1 MHHTRPDPDLSLG
14 LFMEDRL
21 TRVIKDLSTHSRQ
34 HHRQHHIKRRW
45 LLSADFSYV
54 WWGQVVSQVGD
65 GISKL
70 ALLWFVY
77 SVTGSPLK
85 TSIIGILQ
93 TAPAIVLA
101 PIIGVAVDR
110 LPKKA
115 LLIVSDLV
123 RAVVIG
129 LIPCWMSVDTF
140 NVSSLYILVTL
151 HAVATAVF
159 GPALTA
165 SVPSL
170 VLPSQYTSA
179 NALLQITTSL
189 GIILGPA
196 LSGLGIAALSSQEVL
211 CLNALTYVV
220 SAACFIPIRFAPP
233 VLSLVS
239 HSPIMSAWRDVVEG
253 LRYVLKG
260 RRIIIF
266 LTVTASL
273 YTFATSAFT
282 TLFPVFARKLL
293 DLGPVEVGYLWSM
306 LGIGL
311 LTVSLALTVI
321 SAWSVKRRIKVI
333 AMASAVSG
341 LALLA
346 LVMVNHPTEAA
357 GLLIVLGGGLGVLTP
372 VAWGVLQEV
381 APAHMLGRVLA
392 FYTLGAMAAA
402 MGGITLFGWVT
413 GRFGVPAAVVAIGL
427 VMGCTGL
434 SAWRFLD
441 NMSERPPKREPPL
454 VRDQA

>member
-1 MHHTRPDPDLSLG
+1 
-14 LFMEDRL
+14 MEDRL
-21 TRVIKDLSTHSRQ
+21 TRVIKDVSTHSRQ
-34 HHRQHHIKRRW
+34 HHRHHHIKPRW
-45 LLSADFSYV
+45 LLSDGFAYV

-101 PIIGVAVDR
+101 PLIGVAVDR

-115 LLIVSDLV
+115 LLITSDLV

-129 LIPCWMSVDTF
+129 LIPCWMSVDSFT
-140 NVSSLYILVTL
+140 VSSLYVLVTL

-165 SVPSL
+165 AVPSL
-170 VLPSQYTSA
+170 VTPSQYTSA

-211 CLNALTYVV
+211 CLNALTYVI
-220 SAACFIPIRFAPP
+220 SAACFVPIRFAPP

-239 HSPIMSAWRDVVEG
+239 RSPILSTWRDMVDGVH
-253 LRYVLKG
+253 YVLTG
-260 RRIIIF
+260 RRVVIF
-266 LTVTASL
+266 LTITASL

-282 TLFPVFARKLL
+282 TLFPVFARTLL

-306 LGIGL
+306 LGVGL
-311 LTVSLALTVI
+311 LTVSVALTVI
-321 SAWSVKRRIKVI
+321 SAWSIKRRVKVI
-333 AMASAVSG
+333 AFSSTMSG
-341 LALLA
+341 VVLLA
-346 LVMVNHPTEAA
+346 LVQTNHPTSAA
-357 GLLIVLGGGLGVLTP
+357 VLLVTLGAGLGVLTP

-381 APAHMLGRVLA
+381 APSHMLGRVLA

-402 MGGITLFGWVT
+402 MAGITVFGWVT
-413 GRFGVPAAVVAIGL
+413 GEFGVPAAVVAIGL
-427 VMGCTGL
+427 VMGGTGL
-434 SAWRFLD
+434 SAWRYLNF
-441 NMSERPPKREPPL
+441 MSDRPPKRDAPF

>member
-1 MHHTRPDPDLSLG
+1 V
-14 LFMEDRL
+14 EDRL
-21 TRVIKDLSTHSRQ
+21 TRVIKDLSKHSRQ
-34 HHRQHHIKRRW
+34 HHRQHHVKQRW
-45 LLSADFSYV
+45 LLSDDFTYV

-101 PIIGVAVDR
+101 PLIGVAVDR

-115 LLIVSDLV
+115 LLILSDLV

-129 LIPCWMSVDTF
+129 LIPCWMSVDSFT
-140 NVSSLYILVTL
+140 VSSLYVLVTL

-165 SVPSL
+165 AVPSL
-170 VLPSQYTSA
+170 VVPSQYTSA

-211 CLNALTYVV
+211 CLNALTYVI
-220 SAACFIPIRFAPP
+220 SAACFLPIRFAPP
-233 VLSLVS
+233 VISLVS
-239 HSPIMSAWRDVVEG
+239 HSPIASAWRDVVDG
-253 LRYVLKG
+253 LHYVLKG

-266 LTVTASL
+266 LTITASL

-282 TLFPVFARKLL
+282 TLFPVFARNLL

-306 LGIGL
+306 LGVGL
-311 LTVSLALTVI
+311 LSVSVALTVI
-321 SAWSVKRRIKVI
+321 SAWSIKRRIKVI
-333 AMASAVSG
+333 ALASAVSG
-341 LALLA
+341 LVLLA
-346 LVMVNHPTEAA
+346 LVKVSHPTSAA
-357 GLLIVLGGGLGVLTP
+357 ILLIVMGGGLGVLTP

-392 FYTLGAMAAA
+392 FYTLGAMGAA
-402 MGGITLFGWVT
+402 MGGITIFGWIT
-413 GRFGVPAAVVAIGL
+413 GQFGVPVAVVTLGI
-427 VMGCTGL
+427 VMASTGL
-434 SAWRFLD
+434 SAWRFLSLVSD
-441 NMSERPPKREPPL
+441 RPPKREPPL
-454 VRDQA
+454 ARGQA

>member
-1 MHHTRPDPDLSLG
+1 
-14 LFMEDRL
+14 MEDRL

-34 HHRQHHIKRRW
+34 HHRQHHAKPRW
-45 LLSADFSYV
+45 LLSDGFAYV

-101 PIIGVAVDR
+101 PLIGVAVDR

-115 LLIVSDLV
+115 LLITSDLV

-129 LIPCWMSVDTF
+129 LIPCWMSVDSFT
-140 NVSSLYILVTL
+140 VSSLYILVTL

-165 SVPSL
+165 AVPSL
-170 VLPSQYTSA
+170 VPPSHYTSA
-179 NALLQITTSL
+179 NALLQITTSM

-211 CLNALTYVV
+211 CLNALTYVI
-220 SAACFIPIRFAPP
+220 SAACFVPIRFAPP

-239 HSPIMSAWRDVVEG
+239 HSPLTSTWRDLVDG
-253 LRYVLKG
+253 LHYVMKG
-260 RRIIIF
+260 RRIIVF
-266 LTVTASL
+266 LTITASL

-282 TLFPVFARKLL
+282 TLFPVFARTLL

-306 LGIGL
+306 LGVGL
-311 LTVSLALTVI
+311 LSVSVALTII
-321 SAWSVKRRIKVI
+321 SAWSIKRRIKVI
-333 AMASAVSG
+333 AFASTMSG
-341 LALLA
+341 LVLLA
-346 LVMVNHPTEAA
+346 LVNTNQPTSA
-357 GLLIVLGGGLGVLTP
+357 GALLMILGAGLGVLTP

-381 APAHMLGRVLA
+381 SPQHMLGRVLA

-402 MGGITLFGWVT
+402 MSGITVFGWVT
-413 GRFGVPAAVVAIGL
+413 GQFGVPVAVVTIGL

-434 SAWRFLD
+434 AAWRYLD
-441 NMSERPPKREPPL
+441 YVSDRPPKREAHPSGT
-454 VRDQA
+454 RRESTS

>member
-1 MHHTRPDPDLSLG
+1 
-14 LFMEDRL
+14 
-21 TRVIKDLSTHSRQ
+21 
-34 HHRQHHIKRRW
+34 
-45 LLSADFSYV
+45 LLSESFSYV

-101 PIIGVAVDR
+101 PLIGVAVDR

-115 LLIVSDLV
+115 LLIASDLV

-129 LIPCWMSVDTF
+129 LIPCWMSVESFT
-140 NVSSLYILVTL
+140 VSSLYILVTL
-151 HAVATAVF
+151 HAVATAIF
-159 GPALTA
+159 GPTLTA
-165 SVPSL
+165 AVPSL
-170 VLPSQYTSA
+170 VSPSQYTAA

-220 SAACFIPIRFAPP
+220 SAACFVPIRFAPP
-233 VLSLVS
+233 ALSLVS
-239 HSPIMSAWRDVVEG
+239 QSPVASTWRDMLDG
-253 LRYVLKG
+253 LRYVMKG

-266 LTVTASL
+266 LTITASL

-282 TLFPVFARKLL
+282 TLFPVFARTLL

-306 LGIGL
+306 LGVGL
-311 LTVSLALTVI
+311 LSVSVALTII

-333 AMASAVSG
+333 AFASAVSG
-341 LALLA
+341 LVLLA
-346 LVMVNHPTEAA
+346 LVHTNQPTSAA
-357 GLLIVLGGGLGVLTP
+357 VMLIILGAGLGVLTP

-381 APAHMLGRVLA
+381 APVHMLGRVLA
-392 FYTLGAMAAA
+392 FYTLGAMGAA
-402 MGGITLFGWVT
+402 MAGITVFGWIT
-413 GRFGVPAAVVAIGL
+413 GQFGVPAAVVSIGV

-434 SAWRFLD
+434 SAWRYLD
-441 NMSERPPKREPPL
+441 HVSDRPPKRETPFA
-454 VRDQA
+454 RDQA

>member
-1 MHHTRPDPDLSLG
+1 MLS
-14 LFMEDRL
+14 D
-21 TRVIKDLSTHSRQ
+21 S
-34 HHRQHHIKRRW
+34 
-45 LLSADFSYV
+45 FSYI

-101 PIIGVAVDR
+101 PLIGVAVDR

-115 LLIVSDLV
+115 LLITSDLV

-129 LIPCWMSVDTF
+129 LIPCWMSVDSFT
-140 NVSSLYILVTL
+140 VSSLYILVTL

-165 SVPSL
+165 AVPSL
-170 VLPSQYTSA
+170 VPPSQYTSA

-189 GIILGPA
+189 GIIFGPA

-211 CLNALTYVV
+211 CLNALTYLI
-220 SAACFIPIRFAPP
+220 SAACFVPIRFAPP

-239 HSPIMSAWRDVVEG
+239 ESPIASTWRDMVEG
-253 LRYVLKG
+253 LRFVMTG
-260 RRIIIF
+260 RRIIVL
-266 LTVTASL
+266 LTITASL

-282 TLFPVFARKLL
+282 TLFPVFARTLL

-306 LGIGL
+306 LGVGL
-311 LTVSLALTVI
+311 LSVSVALTII
-321 SAWSVKRRIKVI
+321 SAWSIKRRIKVI
-333 AMASAVSG
+333 AFASAMSG
-341 LALLA
+341 LVLLA
-346 LVMVNHPTEAA
+346 LVKTNQATSAA
-357 GLLIVLGGGLGVLTP
+357 VLLMLLGAGLGVLTP

-392 FYTLGAMAAA
+392 FYTLGAMGSA
-402 MGGITLFGWVT
+402 MAGITLFGWIT
-413 GRFGVPAAVVAIGL
+413 GQFGVPAAVVTIGV
-427 VMGCTGL
+427 VMGSTGL
-434 SAWRFLD
+434 STWGYLNHVSD
-441 NMSERPPKREPPL
+441 RPPKREVPL
-454 VRDQA
+454 ARDQA

>member
-1 MHHTRPDPDLSLG
+1 V
-14 LFMEDRL
+14 EDRL

-34 HHRQHHIKRRW
+34 HHRHHHAKPRW
-45 LLSADFSYV
+45 LLSDGFSYV

-101 PIIGVAVDR
+101 PLIGVAVDR
-110 LPKKA
+110 LPKKT
-115 LLIVSDLV
+115 LLISSDLV

-129 LIPCWMSVDTF
+129 LIPCWMSVDSFT
-140 NVSSLYILVTL
+140 VSSLYILVTL

-165 SVPSL
+165 AVPSL
-170 VLPSQYTSA
+170 VPASQYTSA
-179 NALLQITTSL
+179 NALLQTTTSL
-189 GIILGPA
+189 GIIFGPA
-196 LSGLGIAALSSQEVL
+196 LSGLGIAALSAQEVL
-211 CLNALTYVV
+211 CLSALTYLI
-220 SAACFIPIRFAPP
+220 SAACFVPIRFAPP

-239 HSPIMSAWRDVVEG
+239 QSPIASAWHDMVDG
-253 LRYVLKG
+253 LRFVMTG

-282 TLFPVFARKLL
+282 TLFPVFARTLL

-306 LGIGL
+306 LGVGL
-311 LTVSLALTVI
+311 LSVSVALTII
-321 SAWSVKRRIKVI
+321 SAWSIKQRIKVI
-333 AMASAVSG
+333 AFASTMSG
-341 LALLA
+341 LVLFA
-346 LVMVNHPTEAA
+346 LVKTNQPTSAA
-357 GLLIVLGGGLGVLTP
+357 VLLMLLGAGLGVLTP

-402 MGGITLFGWVT
+402 MAGITLFGWIT
-413 GRFGVPAAVVAIGL
+413 GHFGVPTAVVTIGI
-427 VMGCTGL
+427 VMAGTGL
-434 SAWRFLD
+434 SAWQYLD
-441 NMSERPPKREPPL
+441 YVPDRPSKRETPL
-454 VRDQA
+454 ARDQA

>member
-1 MHHTRPDPDLSLG
+1 L
-14 LFMEDRL
+14 
-21 TRVIKDLSTHSRQ
+21 
-34 HHRQHHIKRRW
+34 
-45 LLSADFSYV
+45 
-54 WWGQVVSQVGD
+54 VV
-65 GISKL
+65 
-70 ALLWFVY
+70 
-77 SVTGSPLK
+77 
-85 TSIIGILQ
+85 
-93 TAPAIVLA
+93 
-101 PIIGVAVDR
+101 
-110 LPKKA
+110 
-115 LLIVSDLV
+115 
-123 RAVVIG
+123 
-129 LIPCWMSVDTF
+129 
-140 NVSSLYILVTL
+140 
-151 HAVATAVF
+151 
-159 GPALTA
+159 
-165 SVPSL
+165 
-170 VLPSQYTSA
+170 PSQYTSA

-189 GIILGPA
+189 GLILGPA

-211 CLNALTYVV
+211 CLNALTYVI

-239 HSPIMSAWRDVVEG
+239 HSPIMSAWRDVIEG

-266 LTVTASL
+266 LTITASL

-333 AMASAVSG
+333 AVASAVSG

-357 GLLIVLGGGLGVLTP
+357 ALLIVLGGGLGVLTP

>member
-1 MHHTRPDPDLSLG
+1 
-14 LFMEDRL
+14 MEGRL

-34 HHRQHHIKRRW
+34 HHRQHHAKPRW
-45 LLSADFSYV
+45 LLSDGFSYV

-101 PIIGVAVDR
+101 PLIGVAVDR

-115 LLIVSDLV
+115 LLITSDLV

-129 LIPCWMSVDTF
+129 LIPCWMSVDSFT
-140 NVSSLYILVTL
+140 VGSLYILVTL

-165 SVPSL
+165 AVPSL
-170 VLPSQYTSA
+170 VVPAQYTSA

-211 CLNALTYVV
+211 CLNALTYVI
-220 SAACFIPIRFAPP
+220 SAACFLPIRFAPP
-233 VLSLVS
+233 ALNLVS
-239 HSPIMSAWRDVVEG
+239 RSPIASTWRDVVDG
-253 LRYVLKG
+253 LRFVLKG

-266 LTVTASL
+266 LTITASL

-311 LTVSLALTVI
+311 LSVSVGLTTI
-321 SAWSVKRRIKVI
+321 SAWSIKRRIQII
-333 AMASAVSG
+333 AFASAMSG
-341 LALLA
+341 LVLLG
-346 LVMVNHPTEAA
+346 LVNTNQPSSAA
-357 GLLIVLGGGLGVLTP
+357 FLLMFLGAGLGVLTP

-392 FYTLGAMAAA
+392 FYTLFAMGAA
-402 MGGITLFGWVT
+402 MGGITLFGWIT
-413 GRFGVPAAVVAIGL
+413 GQFGVPTALVTIGL
-427 VMGCTGL
+427 VMGGTGL

-441 NMSERPPKREPPL
+441 HMSDRPPKRETPL
-454 VRDQA
+454 IRDKA

>member
-1 MHHTRPDPDLSLG
+1 
-14 LFMEDRL
+14 MEDRV

-34 HHRQHHIKRRW
+34 HHRHHHAKPRW
-45 LLSADFSYV
+45 LLSDGFTYV

-101 PIIGVAVDR
+101 PLIGVAVDR

-115 LLIVSDLV
+115 LLITSDLV
-123 RAVVIG
+123 RAIVIG
-129 LIPCWMSVDTF
+129 LIPCWMSVDSFT
-140 NVSSLYILVTL
+140 VSSLYILVTL
-151 HAVATAVF
+151 HAVATAIF

-165 SVPSL
+165 AVPSL
-170 VLPSQYTSA
+170 VPPSQYTSA

-211 CLNALTYVV
+211 CLNALTYVI
-220 SAACFIPIRFAPP
+220 SAACFVPIRFAPP

-239 HSPIMSAWRDVVEG
+239 HSPIASTWRDMVDG
-253 LRYVLKG
+253 LRYVMKG

-266 LTVTASL
+266 LTITASL

-306 LGIGL
+306 LGVGL
-311 LTVSLALTVI
+311 LTVSVALTII
-321 SAWSVKRRIKVI
+321 SSWSIKSRIKVI
-333 AMASAVSG
+333 AFASAMSG
-341 LALLA
+341 LVLLT
-346 LVMVNHPTEAA
+346 LVQTNQPTSAA
-357 GLLIVLGGGLGVLTP
+357 VLLMLLGAGLGVLTP

-381 APAHMLGRVLA
+381 APQHMLGRVLA
-392 FYTLGAMAAA
+392 FYTLGAMTAA
-402 MGGITLFGWVT
+402 MSGITVFGWIT
-413 GRFGVPAAVVAIGL
+413 GQFGVPAAVVAIGI
-427 VMGCTGL
+427 VMACTGL
-434 SAWRFLD
+434 SSWRFLN
-441 NMSERPPKREPPL
+441 NMSDRPPKREAHL
-454 VRDQA
+454 ARDQA

>member
-1 MHHTRPDPDLSLG
+1 
-14 LFMEDRL
+14 MEDRL

-34 HHRQHHIKRRW
+34 HHRHHHAKPRW
-45 LLSADFSYV
+45 LLSDGFSYV

-101 PIIGVAVDR
+101 PLIGVAVDR
-110 LPKKA
+110 LPKKT
-115 LLIVSDLV
+115 LLISSDLV

-129 LIPCWMSVDTF
+129 LIPCWMSVDSFT
-140 NVSSLYILVTL
+140 VSSLYILVTL

-165 SVPSL
+165 AVPSL
-170 VLPSQYTSA
+170 VPASQYTSA
-179 NALLQITTSL
+179 NALLQTTTSL
-189 GIILGPA
+189 GIIFGPA

-211 CLNALTYVV
+211 CLNALTYLI
-220 SAACFIPIRFAPP
+220 SAACFVPIRFAPP

-239 HSPIMSAWRDVVEG
+239 QSPIASAWHDMVDG
-253 LRYVLKG
+253 LRFVMTG

-282 TLFPVFARKLL
+282 TLFPVFARTLL

-306 LGIGL
+306 LGVGL
-311 LTVSLALTVI
+311 LSVSVALTII
-321 SAWSVKRRIKVI
+321 SAWSIKQRIKVI
-333 AMASAVSG
+333 AFASTMSG
-341 LALLA
+341 LVLFA
-346 LVMVNHPTEAA
+346 LVKTNQPTSAA
-357 GLLIVLGGGLGVLTP
+357 VLLMLLGAGLGVLTP

-402 MGGITLFGWVT
+402 MAGITLFGWIT
-413 GRFGVPAAVVAIGL
+413 GQFGVPTAVVTIGV
-427 VMGCTGL
+427 VMACAGL
-434 SAWRFLD
+434 SAWRYLD
-441 NMSERPPKREPPL
+441 YVPDRPTKRETPL
-454 VRDQA
+454 ARDQA

>member
-1 MHHTRPDPDLSLG
+1 VEG
-14 LFMEDRL
+14 RL
-21 TRVIKDLSTHSRQ
+21 TRVIKDLSTHSRH
-34 HHRQHHIKRRW
+34 HHRHHHAKPRW
-45 LLSADFSYV
+45 LLSPGFSYV

-101 PIIGVAVDR
+101 PLIGVAVDR

-115 LLIVSDLV
+115 LLITSDLV

-129 LIPCWMSVDTF
+129 LIPCWMSVDSFT
-140 NVSSLYILVTL
+140 VGSLYILVTL

-165 SVPSL
+165 AVPSL
-170 VLPSQYTSA
+170 VMPSQYTSA

-211 CLNALTYVV
+211 CLNALTYVI
-220 SAACFIPIRFAPP
+220 SAACFMPIRFAPP
-233 VLSLVS
+233 VLSLVP
-239 HSPIMSAWRDVVEG
+239 HSPIASAWRDVVDG
-253 LRYVLKG
+253 FRYVLKG

-306 LGIGL
+306 LGVGL
-311 LTVSLALTVI
+311 LGVSVALTIV
-321 SAWSVKRRIKVI
+321 SGWSIKRRIKVI
-333 AMASAVSG
+333 AFASATSG
-341 LALLA
+341 LVLFGLVQTNQPSWAAVLL
-346 LVMVNHPTEAA
+346 V
-357 GLLIVLGGGLGVLTP
+357 VLGAGLGVLTP

-381 APAHMLGRVLA
+381 APGHMLGRVLA
-392 FYTLGAMAAA
+392 FYTLGAMGAA
-402 MGGITLFGWVT
+402 MGGITIFGWIT
-413 GRFGVPAAVVAIGL
+413 GQFGVPTAIVTIGL
-427 VMGCTGL
+427 VMGGTGL
-434 SAWRFLD
+434 SAWGFLD
-441 NMSERPPKREPPL
+441 NVSDRPPRREPPL
-454 VRDQA
+454 IRDQA

>member
-1 MHHTRPDPDLSLG
+1 
-14 LFMEDRL
+14 MEDRL

-34 HHRQHHIKRRW
+34 HHRHHHAKPRW
-45 LLSADFSYV
+45 LLSEGFSYV

-101 PIIGVAVDR
+101 PLIGVAVDR
-110 LPKKA
+110 LPKKT
-115 LLIVSDLV
+115 LLISSDLV

-129 LIPCWMSVDTF
+129 LIPCWMSVDNFT
-140 NVSSLYILVTL
+140 VSSLYILVTL

-165 SVPSL
+165 AVPSL
-170 VLPSQYTSA
+170 VPPSQYTSA
-179 NALLQITTSL
+179 NALLQTTTSL
-189 GIILGPA
+189 GIIFGPA

-211 CLNALTYVV
+211 CLNALTYLI
-220 SAACFIPIRFAPP
+220 SAACFVPIRFAPP

-239 HSPIMSAWRDVVEG
+239 RSPIASAWHDMVDG
-253 LRYVLKG
+253 LRFVMTG

-282 TLFPVFARKLL
+282 TLFPVFARTLL

-306 LGIGL
+306 LGVGL
-311 LTVSLALTVI
+311 LSVSVALTII
-321 SAWSVKRRIKVI
+321 SAWSIKGRIKVI
-333 AMASAVSG
+333 AFASTMSG
-341 LALLA
+341 LVLLA
-346 LVMVNHPTEAA
+346 LVKTNQPTSAA
-357 GLLIVLGGGLGVLTP
+357 VLLMLLGAGLGVLTP

-402 MGGITLFGWVT
+402 MAGITLFGWIT
-413 GRFGVPAAVVAIGL
+413 GQFGVPVAVVTIGV
-427 VMGCTGL
+427 VMASTGL
-434 SAWRFLD
+434 SAWGYLNHVPD
-441 NMSERPPKREPPL
+441 RPPKREAPL
-454 VRDQA
+454 ARDQA

>member
-1 MHHTRPDPDLSLG
+1 
-14 LFMEDRL
+14 MEGRV

-34 HHRQHHIKRRW
+34 HHRHYHVKPRW
-45 LLSADFSYV
+45 LLSHGFSYV

-101 PIIGVAVDR
+101 PLIGVAVDR

-115 LLIVSDLV
+115 LLITSDLV

-129 LIPCWMSVDTF
+129 LIPCWMSVDSFT
-140 NVSSLYILVTL
+140 VGSLYILVTL

-165 SVPSL
+165 AVPSL

-211 CLNALTYVV
+211 CLNALTYVI

-239 HSPIMSAWRDVVEG
+239 RSPIASTWRDVVDG
-253 LRYVLKG
+253 FRYVLKG

-266 LTVTASL
+266 LTITASL

-306 LGIGL
+306 LGVGL
-311 LTVSLALTVI
+311 LSVSVALTII
-321 SAWSVKRRIKVI
+321 SAWSIKRRIKVI
-333 AMASAVSG
+333 AFASAMSG
-341 LALLA
+341 LVLLA
-346 LVMVNHPTEAA
+346 LVTTNQPSSAA
-357 GLLIVLGGGLGVLTP
+357 VLLMLLGAGLGVLTP

-392 FYTLGAMAAA
+392 FYTLGAMGAA
-402 MGGITLFGWVT
+402 MSGITIFGWIT
-413 GRFGVPAAVVAIGL
+413 GQFGVPTAIVTIGV
-427 VMGCTGL
+427 VMGGTGL

-441 NMSERPPKREPPL
+441 HVSERPPRREAPL
-454 VRDQA
+454 ARDQA